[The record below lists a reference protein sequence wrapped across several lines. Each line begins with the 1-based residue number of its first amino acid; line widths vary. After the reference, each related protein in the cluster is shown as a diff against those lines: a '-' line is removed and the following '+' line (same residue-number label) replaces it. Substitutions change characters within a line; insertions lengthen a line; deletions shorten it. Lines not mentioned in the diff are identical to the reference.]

1 MLPIKKLKTN
11 IYMQTLL
18 KDGMNFLLVHD
29 ESFYFNSVCTVKY
42 QPNVTIFL
50 LRDIIGYF
58 IYLVKFS
65 FV

>member
-1 MLPIKKLKTN
+1 
-11 IYMQTLL
+11 MQTLS

-29 ESFYFNSVCTVKY
+29 KSFDFKGVCTVKY

-50 LRDIIGYF
+50 LRVIIGYF

>member
-1 MLPIKKLKTN
+1 
-11 IYMQTLL
+11 MQTLPE
-18 KDGMNFLLVHD
+18 DGINFLLVHD
-29 ESFYFNSVCTVKY
+29 KSFDFNSVCTVKY
-42 QPNVTIFL
+42 QPNVTIVL

>member
-1 MLPIKKLKTN
+1 
-11 IYMQTLL
+11 MQTLS

-29 ESFYFNSVCTVKY
+29 ESFDFNSACAVKY

-50 LRDIIGYF
+50 LRDIIDYF

>member
-1 MLPIKKLKTN
+1 
-11 IYMQTLL
+11 
-18 KDGMNFLLVHD
+18 MNFLLVHD
-29 ESFYFNSVCTVKY
+29 GSFDFKGVCTVKY

-58 IYLVKFS
+58 INLVNFS